1 MEKGKEKT
9 YYILPLD
16 SYNQPDGNIREIQ
29 LTKSEYETLRSKG
42 QYIYESYYQAVMRAQ
57 D

>member
-1 MEKGKEKT
+1 MKKT

-16 SYNQPDGNIREIQ
+16 SYNQPDGNVEKIE
-29 LTKSEYETLRSKG
+29 LTEEEFKKMKETYGYIFEDYYTALR
-42 QYIYESYYQAVMRAQ
+42 RAL